1 MVMDNGNVRWFTLPG
16 CKTCSRLSQRGM
28 SSILLERVALR
39 ATTIW
44 IPRTHFKQG
53 YTGAPD
59 DLAQAGLLLPCKRD
73 RIRA

>member
-39 ATTIW
+39 AMTI
-44 IPRTHFKQG
+44 
-53 YTGAPD
+53 
-59 DLAQAGLLLPCKRD
+59 
-73 RIRA
+73 

>member
-39 ATTIW
+39 AMTISHKPGCYCRANA
-44 IPRTHFKQG
+44 IEFVPKPLT
-53 YTGAPD
+53 
-59 DLAQAGLLLPCKRD
+59 AGLSAIQLP
-73 RIRA
+73 